1 MKIENESS
9 IIDSKNI
16 ILVSGYLPYRY
27 VLRYV
32 PDSFHQ
38 YVTHREVMKLEG
50 DTFIHDSFE
59 CGHYFNSIDS
69 TKADLEMRT

>member
-16 ILVSGYLPYRY
+16 IIVNGYLPYRY

-59 CGHYFNSIDS
+59 CGHYFSSIDLA
-69 TKADLEMRT
+69 KADLEKRT